1 MFNTDELVLQIYLAT
16 HHLFFS
22 FEKNKNKNLLLTY
35 RLYVVINVLTLL
47 MDIHMFQDLENN
59 EISQERGKNKQKNI
73 VKFMENER
81 IYDQIKMEL

>member
-1 MFNTDELVLQIYLAT
+1 
-16 HHLFFS
+16 
-22 FEKNKNKNLLLTY
+22 
-35 RLYVVINVLTLL
+35 